1 MGLQNTA
8 LFTAGV
14 IAPVVFGAIAEH
26 IGWPAGFALM
36 AILAAAGWRL
46 LAPLDPA
53 ERAGW
58 LHGATARPA
67 GQPQP

>member
-1 MGLQNTA
+1 
-8 LFTAGV
+8 
-14 IAPVVFGAIAEH
+14 VVFGAIAEH

-58 LHGATARPA
+58 GHGATARPA